1 MEIILGIDNVIF
13 ISIVAG
19 KLPQEKQARTRTIG
33 LFLAL
38 IFRTGLLFGITWII
52 GLTKPLFSIGDYGIT
67 FRDLILFA
75 GGLFL
80 IGKSTTEIH
89 SKIEVNEED
98 ELKRAGGTSVASI
111 ILQII
116 LLDMIFSID

>member
-1 MEIILGIDNVIF
+1 MNFEALVSPEGLVSLLTLTLMEIILGIDNVIF

-38 IFRTGLLFGITWII
+38 IFRIGLLFGLSWII
-52 GLTKPLFSIGDYGIT
+52 GLTKPLFSICDYGFT

-75 GGLFL
+75 GGVFL

-89 SKIEVNEED
+89 SKIEVNE
-98 ELKRAGGTSVASI
+98 
-111 ILQII
+111 
-116 LLDMIFSID
+116 